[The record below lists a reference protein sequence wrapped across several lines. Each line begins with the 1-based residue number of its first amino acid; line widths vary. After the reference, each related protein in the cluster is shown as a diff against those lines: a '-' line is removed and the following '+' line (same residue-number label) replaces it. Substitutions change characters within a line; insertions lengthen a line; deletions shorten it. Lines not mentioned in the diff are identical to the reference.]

1 MYLILLRWL
10 LHFDMNRKSFDFD
23 RHLFCFSPPDD
34 ETCGVI
40 VNTRSVLYTV
50 NSWMTKKETCI
61 WHHILLVHPV
71 GNPFRYDN
79 CPGSY
84 VLFFFATNTHTPQI
98 FWFQWR
104 WPMNNVGVL
113 QYIPF
118 RIEKK
123 KTICACY
130 YYDYSEVN
138 CKYGRTY
145 IPINETLID
154 FIVSWPGRKRSLSLD
169 KVTNYPNTYYTI
181 TVSVIESSWH
191 MALWW
196 NCFWTGKLQ
205 IRMLVWLS
213 NELVNS
219 QSSAGVF

>member
-71 GNPFRYDN
+71 GNPFRYMTIAPALMF
-79 CPGSY
+79 C
-84 VLFFFATNTHTPQI
+84 FFLPPTHTHLRFFDFNDDDLWI
-98 FWFQWR
+98 MLEFF
-104 WPMNNVGVL
+104 NTYHFEL
-113 QYIPF
+113 
-118 RIEKK
+118 KK
-123 KTICACY
+123 KKQSVRAIITITLKWTAYLVAHHQWNTDRFYCFMTWPQ
-130 YYDYSEVN
+130 EV
-138 CKYGRTY
+138 
-145 IPINETLID
+145 PITWQTTQI
-154 FIVSWPGRKRSLSLD
+154 R
-169 KVTNYPNTYYTI
+169 I
-181 TVSVIESSWH
+181 TVSVFESSWH